1 MTPDAGAAEASHSMP
16 KTCPIVGIGDGAGV
30 LLDTELLALAGVRIG
45 DQLAAAVDERG
56 AIVLT
61 PLRPVIGGQAQAPVV
76 GGGPPNTL
84 REAS

>member
-1 MTPDAGAAEASHSMP
+1 MP

-30 LLDTELLALAGVRIG
+30 LLDAELLALAGVRIG

-61 PLRPVIGGQAQAPVV
+61 PLRPVIGGQAAVPVV
-76 GGGPPNTL
+76 GGDPADTL
-84 REAS
+84 KEAS